1 MTLDRLR
8 RARVIMLDFDE
19 AYKVTNA
26 KDLLKEISE
35 LYQLVVTEGDAIF
48 EKWEADIIRPE
59 FNESARN
66 LSYYLALR
74 QRDIRGI
81 QRDLVPWGLS
91 SLGRLESK
99 TLSTLEAV
107 IHALTAIVGEQ
118 VSEQTPPFDAFN
130 LGEERLAFNTA
141 LILGEKPNNRN
152 TRIMVTMP
160 TQAAGN
166 IQLVRDLINKGMNV
180 ARINCAHDTE
190 DIWMQIIGN
199 IRQVSNEL
207 NKDVRI
213 LMDIAGPKIRIDWIF
228 TTHKKPKVSLGD
240 TIYLTKDYNHLPK
253 NNEAKVTAGCSIP
266 QIFEQLSVGDAV
278 LIDDGTVETKVID
291 VSHDYAKLEVH
302 KIKGK
307 SIRIKADKGLNFP
320 GLYFAIDILTQ
331 EDKEAIAFAAEHAD
345 IIGCSFVRD
354 VNDIKSIQ
362 SELHSLLGKKAKDI
376 PLMVKIETVQAV
388 QNLTQIILAAAS
400 HNPFSVMIARGDLAV
415 ETGYIRLAEVQQQ
428 IMWICEAAD
437 VPVVWGTEV
446 LANMIDTGIP
456 SRAEVTDA
464 AEGGR
469 SDCVMLNKGDYI
481 VDTVEMLDE
490 ILHMMKEH
498 QFKKTPKLRALSI
511 AKNNDHKN

>member
-1 MTLDRLR
+1 M
-8 RARVIMLDFDE
+8 VMSNFDE

-26 KDLLKEISE
+26 KKLLKEITE
-35 LYQLVVTEGDAIF
+35 LYDQVVAEGNNIY
-48 EKWEADIIRPE
+48 EKWQADINRTE

-118 VSEQTPPFDAFN
+118 TSEQTPAFDEFN
-130 LGEERLAFNTA
+130 LGEERLARNTEA
-141 LILGEKPNNRN
+141 ILGDKPSSRN

-160 TQAAGN
+160 SEAAED
-166 IQLVRDLINKGMNV
+166 IQLVRKLINKGMNV
-180 ARINCAHDTE
+180 ARINCAHDNE
-190 DIWMQIIGN
+190 NIWTQIIGN
-199 IRQVSNEL
+199 IRQISKEL
-207 NKDVRI
+207 KKDVRI
-213 LMDIAGPKIRIDWIF
+213 LLDIAGPKIRTDWVF
-228 TTHKKPKVSLGD
+228 TTHKKPKVSVGD
-240 TIYLTKDYNHLPK
+240 TICLTKDYQRLPK
-253 NNEAKVTAGCSIP
+253 NDETKVTVGCSIG
-266 QIFEQLSVGDAV
+266 QIFEQLSIGDPV
-278 LIDDGTVETKVID
+278 LIDDGSVETKVIEVD
-291 VSHDYAKLEVH
+291 TDYAILKVE

-307 SIRIKADKGLNFP
+307 SIRIKAEKGLNFP
-320 GLYFAIDILTQ
+320 GLNFDIEILTQ
-331 EDKEAIAFAAEHAD
+331 EDKEAIAFATKHAD
-345 IIGCSFVRD
+345 IIGCSFVRNVKD
-354 VNDIKSIQ
+354 VKAIQTELKSLIG
-362 SELHSLLGKKAKDI
+362 EKAKNMSM
-376 PLMVKIETVQAV
+376 MVKIETVQAV
-388 QNLTQIILAAAS
+388 KNLTQIILAAAS
-400 HNPFSVMIARGDLAV
+400 ENPFSVMIARGDLAV

-437 VPVVWGTEV
+437 IPVVWGTEV
-446 LANMIDTGIP
+446 LANMIETGIP

-481 VDTVEMLDE
+481 VEAVEMLDE

-511 AKNNDHKN
+511 AKNNENIV